1 MAHITADRVR
11 DTTTSTGTGAFTV
24 SGSAPSGY
32 NTFSNVASTSDTFY
46 YAIQHQAASEW
57 EVGLGT
63 YSSANTISRTTVY
76 SSSNS
81 GSAVNFSAGT
91 KDIFITLAASRTV
104 QRDNAGNITGL
115 VVGTNVQAY
124 DADLAAIAALAG
136 TSGLLKKTA
145 ADTWTLDTASYLAS
159 SAIGSTVQAWDADL
173 DTWATKTAPSGTVV
187 GTSDTQTLTAK
198 TLTGLRETRTT
209 PSISSGTLTLDCSA
223 GNVFAVSL
231 NANITT
237 LTFTNV
243 PSSGTA
249 YGLTLALTADGT
261 ARTITWGSAVKWPAG
276 TAPTL
281 TSTNNKVDV
290 FVLTTWDGGTNWYAV
305 VGGQN
310 L

>member
-63 YSSANTISRTTVY
+63 YSSANTITRTTVY

-104 QRDNAGNITGL
+104 QKDASGNISGL
-115 VVGTNVQAY
+115 VIGTN
-124 DADLAAIAALAG
+124 
-136 TSGLLKKTA
+136 
-145 ADTWTLDTASYLAS
+145 
-159 SAIGSTVQAWDADL
+159 VQAWDADL

-187 GTSDTQTLTAK
+187 GTTDTQTLSGK
-198 TLTGLRETRTT
+198 TLTTAVSTGHRETRVAVAASNIDLATGNYFTKTISGATT
-209 PSISSGTLTLDCSA
+209 FTVSNVPASGTVGAFILELT
-223 GNVFAVSL
+223 N
-231 NANITT
+231 
-237 LTFTNV
+237 
-243 PSSGTA
+243 PGTA
-249 YGLTLALTADGT
+249 V
-261 ARTITWGSAVKWPAG
+261 TWWSGVKWVGG
-276 TAPTL
+276 TQPTW
-281 TSTNNKVDV
+281 TGTGVDV
-290 FVLTTWDGGTNWYAV
+290 LAFYTHDGGTTWRAFAV
-305 VGGQN
+305 GKDSK
-310 L
+310 

>member
-11 DTTTSTGTGAFTV
+11 DTTTSTGTGALTV

-91 KDIFITLAASRTV
+91 KDIFITLPASRTV

-124 DADLAAIAALAG
+124 DADLDAIGALSG
-136 TSGLLKKTA
+136 TSGILKKTA
-145 ADTWTLDTASYLAS
+145 ANTWTLDTASYLAS

-187 GTSDTQTLTAK
+187 GTSDTQTLSGK
-198 TLTGLRETRTT
+198 TLTTAVSTGHRETRVAV
-209 PSISSGTLTLDCSA
+209 SGTDIDLAT
-223 GNVFAVSL
+223 GNYFTKTISGS
-231 NANITT
+231 T
-237 LTFTNV
+237 TFTVSNV
-243 PSSGTA
+243 PASGTVGA
-249 YGLTLALTADGT
+249 FILELTNPGT
-261 ARTITWGSAVKWPAG
+261 AVTWWSGVKWVSG
-276 TAPTL
+276 TQPTWTVTGTDIL
-281 TSTNNKVDV
+281 AFYTI
-290 FVLTTWDGGTNWYAV
+290 DGGTTWRAFAV
-305 VGGQN
+305 GKDSK
-310 L
+310 

>member
-11 DTTTSTGTGAFTV
+11 DTTTTTGTGAFTV

-124 DADLAAIAALAG
+124 DADLAAIAALSG
-136 TSGLLKKTA
+136 TSGLLKRR
-145 ADTWTLDTASYLAS
+145 LL
-159 SAIGSTVQAWDADL
+159 ILGH
-173 DTWATKTAPSGTVV
+173 
-187 GTSDTQTLTAK
+187 
-198 TLTGLRETRTT
+198 
-209 PSISSGTLTLDCSA
+209 
-223 GNVFAVSL
+223 
-231 NANITT
+231 
-237 LTFTNV
+237 
-243 PSSGTA
+243 
-249 YGLTLALTADGT
+249 
-261 ARTITWGSAVKWPAG
+261 
-276 TAPTL
+276 
-281 TSTNNKVDV
+281 
-290 FVLTTWDGGTNWYAV
+290 
-305 VGGQN
+305 
-310 L
+310 